1 MMRYRGTVKFYS
13 ELGEFGFIE
22 PDGSAHSVY
31 VEGPVSTGNAA
42 RLVPGERVEFTVLN
56 TPRGPRAGQVNRLTP
71 VTHG

>member
-1 MMRYRGTVKFYS
+1 MRYQGTVKFYS

-31 VEGPVSTGNAA
+31 VEGPISNDEAA

-56 TPRGPRAGQVNRLTP
+56 TPRGPRAGQVSRLAP
-71 VTHG
+71 VPHS